1 MKRRICLLLSLVFL
15 MLSPLPALTEAV
27 QPTAAPPLP
36 SLTDR
41 LFLLF
46 GQSEAD
52 VLASLGQP
60 AAADTDVR
68 GEQRTLKIGLSG
80 EEAPVSVNL
89 VFYNDVF
96 MAAEYAFDGHEAAY
110 LYAKK
115 CRAELEEALGEKTTY
130 PGVISGSVSCF
141 DDLTD
146 ESPLAEMHR
155 YYEDWTPVIEEEIIR
170 QMVGEMPV
178 SRVDLRMELSVYP
191 GEYAAVSMK
200 YMAIR
205 DSLQ

>member
-1 MKRRICLLLSLVFL
+1 VKRRICLLLSLVFL
-15 MLSPLPALTEAV
+15 MLSPLPARAEAL

-46 GQSEAD
+46 GQSEAE

-60 AAADTDVR
+60 AAVETDER
-68 GEQRTLKIGLSG
+68 GKQRTLRIVFSE
-80 EEAPVSVNL
+80 EEAPVSVHL
-89 VFYNDVF
+89 VFYSDVF

-110 LYAKK
+110 QYAKK

-130 PGVISGSVSCF
+130 PGVISSSGGYF

-146 ESPLAEMHR
+146 ESPLSEMHR
-155 YYEDWTPVIEEEIIR
+155 YYEDWTPSIDEEIIR
-170 QMVGEMPV
+170 QMVGETPV

-191 GEYAAVSMK
+191 EEYALVSMK

-205 DSLQ
+205 DSLK